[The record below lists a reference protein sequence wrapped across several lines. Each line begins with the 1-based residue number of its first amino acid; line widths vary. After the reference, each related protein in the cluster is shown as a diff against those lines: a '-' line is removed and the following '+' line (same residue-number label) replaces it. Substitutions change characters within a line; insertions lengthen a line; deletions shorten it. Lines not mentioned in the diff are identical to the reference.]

1 MYVTAFFMYS
11 PTLRLN
17 ALGLARVVAFPSA
30 KMMKFGHISSRPRH
44 SPFRTTVQE
53 KIKNTSNSKDIE
65 DNHDANDRSE
75 VQHQIDLIILIYC
88 VYNIYIYYIYMI
100 IYIYTH
106 LNQFFSKQRH
116 SPHGGIFGEWKST
129 GWLGSWPG
137 AGPTLCKVPFWLALA
152 AWWNLPVSLHTEGNH
167 KEMIDDISESCPHL
181 SCYFEIVLYCC
192 FLKPCCDLTFH
203 STYFDKQNN
212 APQRDF

>member
-1 MYVTAFFMYS
+1 M
-11 PTLRLN
+11 
-17 ALGLARVVAFPSA
+17 
-30 KMMKFGHISSRPRH
+30 
-44 SPFRTTVQE
+44 QE

-100 IYIYTH
+100 IYI
-106 LNQFFSKQRH
+106 FFTSQSMIFFQTTAS

-137 AGPTLCKVPFWLALA
+137 AGPTLCKAAAVWLA
-152 AWWNLPVSLHTEGNH
+152 AWLPKGEHLPVKPYKKEGNH
-167 KEMIDDISESCPHL
+167 KEMIDDI
-181 SCYFEIVLYCC
+181 LYVVCMIYIYIWMFPKILVPQNGWFIMENPIKMVDLGVPLFLETPIYIYIYIYGPYGEKMRLRQGLVASGLFC
-192 FLKPCCDLTFH
+192 F
-203 STYFDKQNN
+203 
-212 APQRDF
+212 

>member
-1 MYVTAFFMYS
+1 MYS

-53 KIKNTSNSKDIE
+53 KIKNTSSSKDIE

-88 VYNIYIYYIYMI
+88 VYNICIYIYYIYMI
-100 IYIYTH
+100 IYTYTH
-106 LNQFFSKQRH
+106 LNQFFFQTTAFPSWRNIWRVEVH
-116 SPHGGIFGEWKST
+116 WLVGELAWRWADFMQGALLVGVGCLVKPAGFPTHRRKS
-129 GWLGSWPG
+129 
-137 AGPTLCKVPFWLALA
+137 
-152 AWWNLPVSLHTEGNH
+152 
-167 KEMIDDISESCPHL
+167 
-181 SCYFEIVLYCC
+181 
-192 FLKPCCDLTFH
+192 
-203 STYFDKQNN
+203 
-212 APQRDF
+212 

>member
-88 VYNIYIYYIYMI
+88 VYNIYILYLHDYIH
-100 IYIYTH
+100 IYTH
-106 LNQFFSKQRH
+106 LNQFFFQTTGKFPSWRNIWRVEVH
-116 SPHGGIFGEWKST
+116 WLVGELAWRWADFMQGSRRLGWPT
-129 GWLGSWPG
+129 G
-137 AGPTLCKVPFWLALA
+137 CRKVKP
-152 AWWNLPVSLHTEGNH
+152 AWWNPYHTEGNH
-167 KEMIDDISESCPHL
+167 KEMIDDILYVVCMIYIYIYMDVSENIGTPKWMV
-181 SCYFEIVLYCC
+181 YNGNPY
-192 FLKPCCDLTFH
+192 
-203 STYFDKQNN
+203 
-212 APQRDF
+212 

>member
-88 VYNIYIYYIYMI
+88 VYNIYILYLHDYIH
-100 IYIYTH
+100 IYTH
-106 LNQFFSKQRH
+106 LNQFFSKPRGN

-137 AGPTLCKVPFWLALA
+137 AGPTLCKAAAVWVGQLA
-152 AWWNLPVSLHTEGNH
+152 AERWNLPGETPTTQ
-167 KEMIDDISESCPHL
+167 KEIIR
-181 SCYFEIVLYCC
+181 
-192 FLKPCCDLTFH
+192 KW
-203 STYFDKQNN
+203 
-212 APQRDF
+212 

>member
-1 MYVTAFFMYS
+1 MYS

-152 AWWNLPVSLHTEGNH
+152 AW
-167 KEMIDDISESCPHL
+167 
-181 SCYFEIVLYCC
+181 
-192 FLKPCCDLTFH
+192 
-203 STYFDKQNN
+203 
-212 APQRDF
+212 

>member
-88 VYNIYIYYIYMI
+88 VYNIYIYIIFTWLYTYIHI
-100 IYIYTH
+100 SI
-106 LNQFFSKQRH
+106 NFFPNNGIPLMEEYLESG
-116 SPHGGIFGEWKST
+116 SPLA
-129 GWLGSWPG
+129 GWGVG
-137 AGPTLCKVPFWLALA
+137 LALGRLYA
-152 AWWNLPVSLHTEGNH
+152 RCPFGWRWLPGETCRFPYTQ
-167 KEMIDDISESCPHL
+167 KEIIR
-181 SCYFEIVLYCC
+181 
-192 FLKPCCDLTFH
+192 KW
-203 STYFDKQNN
+203 
-212 APQRDF
+212 